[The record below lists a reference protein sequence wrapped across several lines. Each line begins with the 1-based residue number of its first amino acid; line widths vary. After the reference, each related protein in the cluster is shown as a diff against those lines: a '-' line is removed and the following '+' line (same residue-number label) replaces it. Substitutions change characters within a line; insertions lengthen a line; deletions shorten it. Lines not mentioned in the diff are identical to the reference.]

1 MPLITGKQIAD
12 GSITNSKLSG
22 KFSAQTPRAVDKDLV
37 TAPGT
42 TVVGDIYILA
52 GIGGTWSG
60 GTINDLA
67 EALDTTG
74 TLWNFVTP
82 TAGFVSWVLDE
93 DAEHRFNGTIWEIHQ
108 RVNGLADANVV
119 LGTTSGNLPASI
131 VAGAISNII
140 LGTASATAL
149 NTGSSNILIGNG
161 TGVSLTDGAGNILI
175 GNLTATSLTTGLNNV
190 VIGDN
195 ATVPAAA
202 TSNHLSIGDTIFG
215 DIVSK
220 DVRIGGSGVVGGP
233 ERFAV
238 VQDTADTVAAKSV
251 ETTGSLGAKSN
262 TFVGTADPT
271 GNGAGAA
278 GDYYRRVNGAAS
290 TLYLH
295 NGTDWFIVGPGIIQ
309 TDFTDLAVDVTTTAT
324 SFVSPSTLL
333 TTTIT
338 KRFTASKLIVHFSVG
353 TSNTNNGR
361 QMFFRVVVDGV
372 AKRAVGVD
380 CPNSGLPQSAAIVTS
395 VSGVAIGSRT
405 ILIEWYVSANTG
417 QVRPVAAPDA
427 EHASMLVEEILV

>member
-1 MPLITGKQIAD
+1 MTLITGKQIAD

-22 KFSAQTPRAVDKDLV
+22 KFSAQTPRAVDKDLT
-37 TAPGT
+37 TAPGS

-52 GIGGTWSG
+52 GVGGTWSG
-60 GTINDLA
+60 GAVNDLA

-82 TAGFVSWVLDE
+82 TAGFVAWVLDE
-93 DAEHRFNGTIWEIHQ
+93 DAEYRFNGTIWQIHQ
-108 RVNGLADANVV
+108 RVNSTDANVV
-119 LGTTSGNLPASI
+119 LGANSANLPASI
-131 VAGAISNII
+131 AAGAVSNII
-140 LGTASATAL
+140 LGTASATSL
-149 NTGSSNILIGNG
+149 NTGASNIVLGIA
-161 TGVSLTDGAGNILI
+161 TGVNLTDGSGNIIL
-175 GNLTATSLTTGLNNV
+175 GNTAAAALTTGNNNI
-190 VIGDN
+190 VIGGA

-202 TSNHLSIGDTIFG
+202 TTNHLSIGDTIFG
-215 DIVSK
+215 DIVTK

-251 ETTGSLGAKSN
+251 ETTGALGAKSH

-271 GNGAGAA
+271 GNGAGVA

-324 SFVSPSTLL
+324 SFVAPSTLL

-372 AKRAVGVD
+372 AKRAVAVD
-380 CPNSGLPQSAAIVTS
+380 CPNSGLAQSAAIVTS
-395 VSGVAIGSRT
+395 VSGVATGSRT
-405 ILIEWYVSANTG
+405 ILIEWYRSANTG
-417 QVRPVAAPDA
+417 QVRPVAAPDS